1 MKFTLDDVCSWA
13 KGIGDELIKVN
24 PAVAHIIY
32 PIPRGGLVP
41 AFALLT
47 YLLSEGKAA
56 SLTAS
61 PDKAT
66 IIVDDIV
73 DTGDTMRRYQ
83 KQNPSAYF
91 AAVVRKDDGDFRG
104 EWIEF
109 PWDEKQGG
117 LPETIESNVRRLI
130 EFTGDNP
137 SRPGLLETPARVA
150 KAYKEWFSGYAH
162 NPSEVLKT
170 FEDGADGTGMVSVG
184 PIPFYS
190 HCEHHMAPFFGE
202 VYIGYIP
209 NGKIL
214 GLSKFARLVEIYS
227 NRLQVQERLTGQIAE
242 ALWGSALAPLGVIVK
257 IKARHLCMESR
268 GVKTAGSITST
279 VEARGNLTDGMNRA
293 EFLKGCE

>member
-1 MKFTLDDVCSWA
+1 MKITLDNVCSWA
-13 KGIGDELIKVN
+13 NALADQLLATRDRAEE
-24 PAVAHIIY
+24 IY

-41 AFALLT
+41 AFALLVS
-47 YLLSEGKAA
+47 LLERRIPSC
-56 SLTAS
+56 LTEDIS
-61 PDKAT
+61 KAT
-66 IIVDDIV
+66 IIIDDIV
-73 DTGDTMRRYQ
+73 DTGDTMAKYQ
-83 KQNPSAYF
+83 QQNPSADF
-91 AAVVRKDDGDFRG
+91 VAVIRKDLGDYPG

-109 PWDEKQGG
+109 PWDKKQGG

-130 EFTGDNP
+130 EFTGDDP
-137 SRPGLLETPARVA
+137 SRPGLAETPTRVA
-150 KAYKEWFSGYAH
+150 KAYKEWFSGYSH
-162 NPSEVLKT
+162 NPNEVLKT

-268 GVKTAGSITST
+268 GVKTSGSITST